1 MSGAAA
7 QKNRAGWARQEEGQ
21 ENLPVESLDKKQDF
35 ANRLYDRVAKIIADR
50 CAPVRL
56 GGITFPSSL
65 QPTEVLAEL
74 EHEAI
79 TILAAELRCYPEI
92 AEVLPLSFRQA
103 VLSGYPQNLTN
114 LERAALILATD
125 ETPATTDYADHFAMK
140 VYSLI
145 FALREGGEV

>member
-1 MSGAAA
+1 MSGAE
-7 QKNRAGWARQEEGQ
+7 QKNRAGWARQDAGQ
-21 ENLPVESLDKKQDF
+21 ETFADNNLDQIQAFV
-35 ANRLYDRVAKIIADR
+35 NRLYDRVAGIVADK
-50 CAPVRL
+50 CAPVQL
-56 GGITFPSSL
+56 GGLTFPSSPK
-65 QPTEVLAEL
+65 PTEVLAEL

-103 VLSGYPQNLTN
+103 VLSGYPENLTN

-140 VYSLI
+140 VYSLL
-145 FALREGGEV
+145 FALREGGAA

>member
-1 MSGAAA
+1 MSAAV
-7 QKNRAGWARQEEGQ
+7 QKSRAGRVRQDVG
-21 ENLPVESLDKKQDF
+21 ENDLYLDSVNNNNDF

-50 CAPVRL
+50 CAPAQM
-56 GGITFPSSL
+56 GGFNFHSSL

-103 VLSGYPQNLTN
+103 VLSGYPQNLTD

-125 ETPATTDYADHFAMK
+125 ETPPAEEYAEHFAMK
-140 VYSLI
+140 VYSLL
-145 FALREGGEV
+145 FALREGGEYE